1 MKPWRRWTV
10 GVTGHNFWRADEHD
24 GIHNAGGKVVRK
36 GAPGSPTGVG
46 SEVDLL
52 VKYKADTHTLVGG
65 GWGHFF
71 GGDFLAASGPDDNVN
86 FAYMWMQYTF

>member
-1 MKPWRRWTV
+1 M
-10 GVTGHNFWRADEHD
+10 
-24 GIHNAGGKVVRK
+24 
-36 GAPGSPTGVG
+36 G